1 MTDFHSH
8 ILPKMDDGS
17 RSAEE
22 SLAMLNALSEQGVSR
37 VMATPHFYANDESVA
52 DFINRRQNSLESLM
66 SLKPSGMPEI
76 LAGAEV
82 RYYEGISRL
91 SELKSLCI
99 DGTRLLLLE
108 MQERKWTEYTLRELA
123 DISSGGKVTLV
134 LAHAERYIGFQRPD
148 TFYRL
153 LENGIL
159 MQMNASFVNGFFTKR
174 KAIRMLRNNEVH
186 FLGSDCH
193 NMDTRPPDIGSAFK
207 TIQNKL
213 GCDFAEGFKN
223 YTNEFLK

>member
-17 RSAEE
+17 RSVEE

-66 SLKPSGMPEI
+66 SLKPSGTPEI

-134 LAHAERYIGFQRPD
+134 LAHVERYIGFQRPD

-186 FLGSDCH
+186 FFGSDCH

>member
-17 RSAEE
+17 RSVEE

-66 SLKPSGMPEI
+66 SLKPSEMPEI

-99 DGTRLLLLE
+99 DETRLLLLE

-134 LAHAERYIGFQRPD
+134 LAHVERYIGFQRPD